1 MLATV
6 LYLRKIG
13 TRDLLAQLFKV
24 NGSTLTR
31 AIHQVQPLLA
41 EHSPT
46 ISPSTARFRTPADVT
61 AFLANDVPTKS
72 EPTR

>member
-1 MLATV
+1 M

-13 TRDLLAQLFKV
+13 TRDLLAQLFKL

-31 AIHQVQPLLA
+31 VIRQVQPFLA
-41 EHSPT
+41 EHSRT

-61 AFLANDVPTKS
+61 AFLANSVPTKIK
-72 EPTR
+72 PTR